1 MPNYAAKSDLINTTG
16 VDTSDFA
23 KKADSASLKSN
34 VDELD
39 INKLKNVPSGSD
51 RLKSKVDKLNVDK
64 LKPVPL
70 DLKKIKSCSRKRSCY
85 KIEYNKLV
93 KNVNV
98 TDTNKLVQK
107 KEL

>member
-23 KKADSASLKSN
+23 KKADSASLKSD

-70 DLKKIKSCSRKRSCY
+70 DYVAKTKY
-85 KIEYNKLV
+85 AETEYF
-93 KNVNV
+93 
-98 TDTNKLVQK
+98 TTFDYQ
-107 KEL
+107 